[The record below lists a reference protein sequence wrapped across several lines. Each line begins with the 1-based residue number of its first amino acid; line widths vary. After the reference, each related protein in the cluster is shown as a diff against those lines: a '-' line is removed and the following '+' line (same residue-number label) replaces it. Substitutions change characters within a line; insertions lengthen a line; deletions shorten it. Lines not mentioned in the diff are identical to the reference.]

1 MIVFLLMRLTCFTQT
16 TLSNINST
24 GSDTTLQGSGID
36 YETVNHMFADLES
49 CHDIADSLKSL
60 NDTCDVLNQKNR
72 IIISNLEASEI
83 NLQQQNTEL
92 KSEIDRISKSESKK
106 EKIIARLKTVR
117 NVLFI
122 VSGLEALYI
131 GFKELINR

>member
-1 MIVFLLMRLTCFTQT
+1 
-16 TLSNINST
+16 
-24 GSDTTLQGSGID
+24 
-36 YETVNHMFADLES
+36 MFADLES